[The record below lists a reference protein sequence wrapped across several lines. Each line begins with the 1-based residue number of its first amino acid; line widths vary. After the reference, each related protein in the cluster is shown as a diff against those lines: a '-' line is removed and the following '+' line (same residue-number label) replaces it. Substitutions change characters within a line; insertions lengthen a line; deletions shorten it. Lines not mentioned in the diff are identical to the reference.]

1 MPRVK
6 RGPKRVQRRKRLLKL
21 TKGYYGTRSKHH
33 RHAKEAMAKALNY
46 AYRDRRARK
55 REFRSLWI
63 IRINAAVNG
72 FGMSYSQ
79 FMHGLKQAGLEL
91 NRKVLADLAVND
103 PGTFGRLV
111 ETARNAI
118 AA

>member
-63 IRINAAVNG
+63 IRINAASNG
-72 FGMSYSQ
+72 YGLSYSRFIQ
-79 FMHGLKQAGLEL
+79 GLKKAGLDL
-91 NRKVLADLAVND
+91 NRKVLAELAVKD

-111 ETARNAI
+111 ETARGAL